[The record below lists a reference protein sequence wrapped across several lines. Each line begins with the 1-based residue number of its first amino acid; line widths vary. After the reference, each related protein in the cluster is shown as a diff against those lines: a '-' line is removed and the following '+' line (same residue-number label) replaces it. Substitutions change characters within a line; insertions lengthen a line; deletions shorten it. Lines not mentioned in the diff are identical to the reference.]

1 MLKTIL
7 TAAMLFAA
15 TAASACSD
23 WGCTADGFITGNNR
37 PMARPGY
44 ITAGRYAVFNPDA
57 LRLIEYGK
65 AHNITVITV
74 RFNDKPVAVMLKGT
88 TRKIA
93 LYGTMQTDSPF
104 WPSWAVD
111 GYPSQNSW
119 ENRDGCH
126 SGPC

>member
-1 MLKTIL
+1 
-7 TAAMLFAA
+7 MLFAA
-15 TAASACSD
+15 TAASACND
-23 WGCTADGFITGNNR
+23 WGCTADGFVTGNNR
-37 PMARPGY
+37 PMARPY
-44 ITAGRYAVFNPDA
+44 YVVAGTYARINPDA
-57 LRLIEYGK
+57 QRIIDYGK

-88 TRKIA
+88 TRKYA

-104 WPSWAVD
+104 WPSWAVE
-111 GYPSQNSW
+111 GYQDQNSW